1 MTLVYRPEEGAKGSY
16 MQCLR
21 EAEALAAALRDPA
34 MFASVL
40 REFPEQATGWTET
53 HATEIGIVVERL
65 EGDALVI
72 SAFERGGVVEA

>member
-16 MQCLR
+16 MQARR

-40 REFPEQATGWTET
+40 REYPEQATGITEA
-53 HATEIGIVVERL
+53 HAVEVGIAVERVD
-65 EGDALVI
+65 GALTI
-72 SAFERGGVVEA
+72 TAFERGGVVEA